1 MTVLGACACLATAAS
16 HLESDRPE
24 SATVWSSD
32 MRCFSVPAFRN
43 AANRSDANV
52 DRAVIAGHTF
62 QDAVA
67 QLRLHVTGRVL
78 GSMDG
83 RGEGLMNDI
92 SVIIPTLDE
101 EPHIGRA
108 VASASTLGPVF
119 VVDSGSRDRTCE
131 IAAGLGA
138 AAYEHPWQ
146 GYSAQK
152 NWALDNLPIRTP
164 WVLFLDADE
173 FLTAASRQ
181 EIEAAV
187 KDGSVAGFH
196 LPRRNIF
203 MGRLLRY
210 AWWYP
215 DYQLRLFR
223 LGAGRFEDR
232 LVHEHVVV
240 EGRVGFLKQ
249 PILHE
254 NLKGIDAFMAR
265 HLRYATLEAEE
276 IRKARRKE
284 TRGQRKGSVF
294 ASWPERRRWF
304 KVNVWYRIPGRPAIR
319 FAWMYFLKRGFLDG
333 RQGLAY
339 CELLASYEALIDAKL
354 LELEARSE
362 GAAAKPLAPPDFLR
376 LLVCPACRG
385 SLEWSP
391 EHLCC
396 NACTRAYPITD
407 GIPVLLLDG
416 AAAEHDE
423 LEHHHDHKHRQ
434 AAFFDREEAAEF
446 EITRPHG
453 APGLYGWLLGEKFC
467 RSVTGLRA
475 ILPGA
480 TVLTVCGG
488 SGMDADFLAG
498 AGARVI
504 SSDISLGAARRARER
519 ARRFGLTVTPIV
531 ADVEHLPFADRAVDL
546 VYVHDGLHHLE
557 QPATGLAEMARV
569 AARAVSVTEPARALV
584 TALAVRLGLA
594 LEREEA
600 GNRVAR
606 VTLEEMAAVL
616 ETQGFQV
623 VHGDRYAM
631 YYQHEPGRVCAALSA
646 PGVFA
651 LSRAA
656 WRLSNRL
663 AGRLGNKLTVQA
675 VRP

>member
-1 MTVLGACACLATAAS
+1 
-16 HLESDRPE
+16 
-24 SATVWSSD
+24 
-32 MRCFSVPAFRN
+32 
-43 AANRSDANV
+43 
-52 DRAVIAGHTF
+52 
-62 QDAVA
+62 
-67 QLRLHVTGRVL
+67 
-78 GSMDG
+78 
-83 RGEGLMNDI
+83 MNGI
-92 SVIIPTLDE
+92 SVIIPTLNE
-101 EPHIGRA
+101 ELHIGRA
-108 VASASTLGPVF
+108 IASSLPLGPVF
-119 VVDSGSRDRTCE
+119 VVDSGSRDRTRE
-131 IAAGLGA
+131 IAEGFSA
-138 AAYEHPWQ
+138 AVYEHPWQ

-187 KDGSVAGFH
+187 GDGSVAGFH

-203 MGRLLRY
+203 LGRLLRH

-232 LVHEHVVV
+232 LVHEHVLV
-240 EGRVGFLKQ
+240 EGRAGFLKE

-254 NLKGIDAFMAR
+254 NLKGIDAFMER
-265 HLRYATLEAEE
+265 HLRYAALEAEE

-284 TRGQRKGSVF
+284 ARGQRKGSVF

-304 KVNVWYRIPGRPAIR
+304 KVNVWYRMPGRPAIR
-319 FAWMYFLKRGFLDG
+319 FVWMYFVKRGFLDG

-362 GAAAKPLAPPDFLR
+362 RAAAAPLAPPDLHR

-385 SLEWSP
+385 FLAWLP
-391 EHLCC
+391 DVARCG
-396 NACTRAYPITD
+396 ACTRAYPVTD
-407 GIPVLLLDG
+407 GIPVLLLDA

-423 LEHHHDHKHRQ
+423 LEHHHSDDHKHRQ
-434 AAFFDREEAAEF
+434 ATFFDREEAAEF

-453 APGLYGWLLGEKFC
+453 TPGFHRWLLGEKFR
-467 RSVTGLRA
+467 RSVAGLRA
-475 ILPGA
+475 TLPGA

-488 SGMDADFLAG
+488 SGMDADFLARTG
-498 AGARVI
+498 AWVI
-504 SSDISLGAARRARER
+504 TSDISLGAARRAKER
-519 ARRFGLTVTPIV
+519 ARRYGLAVTPIV
-531 ADVEHLPFADRAVDL
+531 ADVERLPFADRAVDL
-546 VYVHDGLHHLE
+546 AYVHDGLHHLE
-557 QPATGLAEMARV
+557 RPAAGLAEMARV
-569 AARAVSVTEPARALV
+569 TARAVSVTEPARALV

-606 VTLEEMAAVL
+606 VTIEEMAAVL
-616 ETQGFQV
+616 KAQGFQI
-623 VHGDRYAM
+623 VHRDRYAM
-631 YYQHEPGRVCAALSA
+631 YYRHEPGRVCAGLSA

-651 LSRAA
+651 LFRAA
-656 WRLSNRL
+656 WRLANRL
-663 AGRLGNKLTVQA
+663 AGRFGNKLTVQA